1 MHDPDTSPQPAH
13 SSLRP
18 AASGLQPAAC
28 RLPLAASG
36 LFSLFCV
43 ASCLASLASAGDW
56 PQILGPHRNGQAE
69 NESLLTSWPA
79 DGPAVLWR
87 HPIGAGFAG
96 PAVVGQEVYV
106 FHRVGEFE
114 RLEMLNAATGQVAWK
129 ADVSASYQGGINPD
143 NGPRCVPLVH
153 GENVYVFGAAGDLH
167 CVARSSGSKKW
178 SRATRTEFQAAE
190 GYFGFGSAP
199 IVVGQVL
206 MANVGGVPDA
216 GIVAFSL
223 ETGETVWKATKEQ
236 ASYAAPTQTVLD
248 GKLHAVF
255 VTRYNALAIDP
266 DTGAVRFQF
275 PFGKRGPTVNAATP
289 LVFDNQLFLSSN
301 YGIGSV
307 LAKIDG
313 VKPEVVWSGDE
324 SLSSQYNTA
333 VCFRDHLYGIHG
345 REDVGRAELRCVE
358 ARTGKVAW
366 SVPGFGVAHLILA
379 DDKLLVLK
387 VDGTLLLAD
396 PNPTRFTQLAEAR
409 ASRNTTRALPALSAG
424 HFYFRDSGGEQGTL
438 TCLVVG
444 N

>member
-1 MHDPDTSPQPAH
+1 MHDADIDLRPAAFRLQPPA

-18 AASGLQPAAC
+18 PAC
-28 RLPLAASG
+28 RLWALIA
-36 LFSLFCV
+36 V

-69 NESLLTSWPA
+69 NETLLTSWPA
-79 DGPAVLWR
+79 AGPAVLWR
-87 HPIGAGFAG
+87 HQIGAGFAG

-129 ADVSASYQGGINPD
+129 ADFSASYQGGINPD

-153 GENVYVFGAAGDLH
+153 GENVYVFGAAGDLS
-167 CVARSSGSKKW
+167 CVARNSGSKKW

-190 GYFGFGSAP
+190 GYFGFGNAP

-206 MANVGGVPDA
+206 LANVGGAPDA
-216 GIVAFSL
+216 GIVAFSMQ
-223 ETGETVWKATKEQ
+223 TGETVWKATKEQ
-236 ASYAAPTQTVLD
+236 ASYAAPTQAVLD

-275 PFGKRGPTVNAATP
+275 PFGQRGPTVNAATP

-307 LAKIDG
+307 LAKIDSA
-313 VKPEVVWSGDE
+313 KPEVVWSSDE
-324 SLSSQYNTA
+324 ALSSQYNTA
-333 VCFRDHLYGIHG
+333 VYCRDYLYGIHG

-387 VDGTLLLAD
+387 VDGTLLLAK
-396 PNPTRFTQLAEAR
+396 PNAMRFTQLAEAHV
-409 ASRNTTRALPALSAG
+409 SENTTRALPALSAG
-424 HFYFRDSGGEQGTL
+424 RFYFRDSDGEQGTL

>member
-1 MHDPDTSPQPAH
+1 MTPTMHGAGIDPRPVAC
-13 SSLRP
+13 SLRP
-18 AASGLQPAAC
+18 TASGLQPPA
-28 RLPLAASG
+28 
-36 LFSLFCV
+36 FSLGALIAV

-69 NESLLTSWPA
+69 NETLLTRWPA

-87 HPIGAGFAG
+87 HPIGVGFAG
-96 PAVVGQEVYV
+96 PAVVGNEVYI

-114 RLEMLNAATGQVAWK
+114 RLEMLDAATGQVAWK
-129 ADVSASYQGGINPD
+129 ADVSASYQGGVNPD

-153 GENVYVFGAAGDLH
+153 GEYVYVFGAAGDLH
-167 CVARSSGSKKW
+167 CMARQNGSKKW

-199 IVVGQVL
+199 IVVGQAL
-206 MANVGGVPDA
+206 LANVGGAADA

-223 ETGETVWKATKEQ
+223 QTGETVWKATKEQ
-236 ASYAAPTQTVLD
+236 ASYAAPTQTVMD

-266 DTGAVRFQF
+266 DTGTVRFQI

-289 LVFDNQLFLSSN
+289 LVFDNRLFLSSN

-307 LAKIDG
+307 LAKIDN

-333 VCFRDHLYGIHG
+333 VYFRDHLYGIHG

-358 ARTGKVAW
+358 AGTGKVAW
-366 SVPGFGVAHLILA
+366 SVPGFGVGHLILA

-396 PNPTRFTQLAEAR
+396 PNPTRFTQQAEAR
-409 ASRNTTRALPALSAG
+409 VSENATRALPALSAG
-424 HFYFRDSGGEQGTL
+424 HFYFRDGDGEQGTL

-444 N
+444 H